1 MIPDATAEMVCDAPA
16 LRALCAEL
24 HQQPWIA
31 VDTEFLRE
39 DTYRA
44 RLALIQVGTPTRI
57 ACVDP
62 LALDD
67 LQPFFEVLANPEVVK
82 VFHSASQDL
91 EIFHQIAGRIPAP
104 IFDTQIAAPL
114 LGHGDQIGF
123 ARLVEEV
130 VGVELDKS
138 QSRTNWLERPLPQAA
153 IEYAGNDVRYLVPL
167 YLHMHGELERRGR
180 LDWLAPEMEALTRPE
195 RYERAAE
202 DAWRRLRGID
212 RLPAIGRAIA
222 RDVAAWREQTARERD
237 IPRGRVLRDEII
249 IDVAKTRPAN
259 QRQLERIRGL
269 KGPAL
274 ERHGRRLLELV
285 ASARAED
292 APALDN
298 GNREA
303 PLDAAGEALVDA
315 LSALVRLRCASE
327 DLNPQ
332 TVAGRKD
339 LTRIVAGRPVEEV
352 LGGWRAALLGEDIND
367 LLTGRRVLAVGD
379 RGLELRAE

>member
-1 MIPDATAEMVCDAPA
+1 MIPDAPAEMVCDAPA

-24 HQQPWIA
+24 HEQAWIA

-67 LQPFFEVLANPEVVK
+67 LQPLFEVLVNPEVVK

-138 QSRTNWLERPLPQAA
+138 QTRTNWLERPLPHAA
-153 IEYAGNDVRYLVPL
+153 IDYAGNDVRYLVPL
-167 YLHMHGELERRGR
+167 YLHMRGELERRGR

-339 LTRIVAGRPVEEV
+339 LTRIAAGRSVEQV